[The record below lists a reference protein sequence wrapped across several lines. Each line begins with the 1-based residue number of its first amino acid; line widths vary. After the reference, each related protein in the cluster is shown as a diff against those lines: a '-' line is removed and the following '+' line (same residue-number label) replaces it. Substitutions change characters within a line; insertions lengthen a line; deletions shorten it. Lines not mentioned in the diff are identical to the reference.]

1 LGSVNSEAALCEP
14 EETAWKSVASA
25 WQASSAFETSGL
37 VAVDRNRLARSKD
50 SNLGWVEL
58 DGKIEAL
65 VLTNETLGRKLR
77 AFRSIVSLGTDNSG
91 ARK

>member
-1 LGSVNSEAALCEP
+1 M
-14 EETAWKSVASA
+14 ASA

-37 VAVDRNRLARSKD
+37 VAADRNRLAWSKD
-50 SNLGWVEL
+50 SNLGWVQL

-65 VLTNETLGRKLR
+65 VLTNETLGSKLR

-91 ARK
+91 AQK